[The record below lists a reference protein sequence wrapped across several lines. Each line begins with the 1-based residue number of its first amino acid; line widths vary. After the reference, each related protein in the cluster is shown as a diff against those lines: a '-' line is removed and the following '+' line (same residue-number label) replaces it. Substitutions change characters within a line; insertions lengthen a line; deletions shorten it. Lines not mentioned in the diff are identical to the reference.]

1 MAHSPYPVIPNIELP
16 DWQQLHQIAIVESSE
31 VLVPISL
38 ASKRIQVEPAY
49 LKMSIPQAMSQ
60 CFLRFG
66 VYQRLQQ
73 AATQLPDGIT
83 LVALD
88 GWRPV
93 AVQHNLFNNLLNQMV
108 HTHPEQDAKQQHAT
122 ARNFVAPPSTSVTAP
137 SPHLTGGAIDVTL
150 ADKNGNLL
158 DMATEFDEVSP
169 LSYTA
174 SLELITTPS
183 AAQQVSIIN
192 RRMLYSVMINSGFT
206 NLPSEWW
213 HFDFGDQLWAWYS
226 GSSEAIYGATEPV
239 T

>member
-1 MAHSPYPVIPNIELP
+1 MSHSPYPAIPNIELP
-16 DWQQLHQIAIVESSE
+16 DWQQLHHIVIAESNE
-31 VLVPISL
+31 ILVSISQT
-38 ASKRIQVEPAY
+38 SKRIKVEPAY
-49 LKMSIPQAMSQ
+49 YKMAIPHALDK
-60 CFLRFG
+60 CCLRLG

-73 AATQLPDGIT
+73 AAAQLPDGIF

-93 AVQHNLFNNLLNQMV
+93 AVQQSLFNELLNQML

-122 ARNFVAPPSTSVTAP
+122 ARNLVAPPSTSATAP

-150 ADKNGNLL
+150 ADSNGNLL

-174 SLELITTPS
+174 SLEQLTTPNTT
-183 AAQQVSIIN
+183 QQKSIIN
-192 RRMLYSVMINSGFT
+192 RRMLYSVMINAGFT

-226 GSSEAIYGATEPV
+226 GNSEAIYGATEPV